1 MGSLDNKVLRKLKIA
16 SVLCGTFLAV
26 EVTGGLISHSLAILT
41 DAAHLFADL
50 ASFVVAIFATQL
62 ASLPASSKHTYGL
75 KRAEA
80 LAALF
85 SVFSLVI
92 VTFGLALEALRRLYM
107 LYFMDAE
114 DVDPVD
120 GKVMSIIAGLGVCVN
135 LALAAVLGE
144 HHVHGGQIHA
154 HDHSHGHGH
163 EHAASH
169 GDDDDKEHH
178 DHAGHDEEHAG
189 HDHNHAHGG
198 GSCKDGEMESLLSH
212 SGCKTRPKEG
222 LFHITNGKVVHYYDS
237 TNSSSSSAANVAAS
251 EQVHSNEV
259 PPHNHEHKH
268 HGHDHDHD
276 HGHDHGHAEEH
287 HPKEERDT
295 HHDHGGDTENMN
307 LRAAYLHVLGDLA
320 LSVAVLLAGLL
331 ILYNPNW
338 QVADPLCTIFFSVLV
353 TYSVI
358 GTFKQSLSILM
369 EETPPDINWD
379 QVYDGISSV
388 KGVTNV
394 HDLHIWS
401 ISQGNYAISV
411 HLKAVNTN
419 AALKDVG
426 RMCRVKYGIGH
437 CTIQIQQSTAGI
449 DDDEDCFTCE
459 EGEFD
464 ACHSNG
470 RPQ

>member
-1 MGSLDNKVLRKLKIA
+1 MVSLDNKVLRKLKIA

-26 EVTGGLISHSLAILT
+26 EVTGGLISHSLAVLT

-107 LYFMDAE
+107 LYFMDAA
-114 DVDPVD
+114 DLDPVD
-120 GKVMSIIAGLGVCVN
+120 GKVMSIVAGLGVCVN

-154 HDHSHGHGH
+154 HDHCHGHGH
-163 EHAASH
+163 EHASSH
-169 GDDDDKEHH
+169 DDGKNKHDDH
-178 DHAGHDEEHAG
+178 DVDEENHAGHN
-189 HDHNHAHGG
+189 HNHSHG
-198 GSCKDGEMESLLSH
+198 GEMESLLSH
-212 SGCKTRPKEG
+212 SHSHSGGCKTKPKEG
-222 LFHITNGKVVHYYDS
+222 MFHITNGKVVHYYDS
-237 TNSSSSSAANVAAS
+237 TST
-251 EQVHSNEV
+251 EQELLVHSNEV
-259 PPHNHEHKH
+259 PPHNHEHEH
-268 HGHDHDHD
+268 HGHDHNHN
-276 HGHDHGHAEEH
+276 HGHGHGHAEEH
-287 HPKEERDT
+287 HPKADEKDA
-295 HHDHGGDTENMN
+295 HDNHGDDIENMN

-320 LSVAVLLAGLL
+320 LSIAVLLAGLL
-331 ILYNPNW
+331 ILYNPSW
-338 QVADPLCTIFFSVLV
+338 QMADPLCTIFFSVLV

-401 ISQGNYAISV
+401 ISQGSYAISV

-437 CTIQIQQSTAGI
+437 CTIQIQQSTAGT
-449 DDDEDCFTCE
+449 DDEDCFTCE
-459 EGEFD
+459 EGDFD